1 MMSFDDV
8 GSYLKVLNNP
18 FREVVPG
25 ICIEF
30 IETTGKL
37 KSEKTEKN
45 FCQRTNFSKW
55 WQSGRHCLILLFIH
69 DLILCQMKYRSS
81 SDREK
86 YDGTPIFRKQVK
98 FLKRKCGVLQI
109 SVEVFDKYYW
119 SSRR

>member
-1 MMSFDDV
+1 
-8 GSYLKVLNNP
+8 
-18 FREVVPG
+18 
-25 ICIEF
+25 
-30 IETTGKL
+30 
-37 KSEKTEKN
+37 
-45 FCQRTNFSKW
+45 
-55 WQSGRHCLILLFIH
+55 
-69 DLILCQMKYRSS
+69 MKYRSS